1 MTVTSPDGSFRTKY
15 LHLSAINVK
24 DGQEV
29 SEKDKVGEIGGSRK
43 GEEYGGQVH
52 LHYQIEK
59 KNSETGEYEPYNPTE
74 GKGNKEK
81 NIVDPQSWIKNPSG
95 STSNSEDSGSS
106 VDETSKYPKFPLIY
120 IPLGNLK
127 KQWKGLGLE
136 HILEVRVQP
145 TDRRRTKKLLK

>member
-1 MTVTSPDGSFRTKY
+1 MVTVTSPDGSFRTKY

-24 DGQEV
+24 DGQEI
-29 SEKDKVGEIGGSRK
+29 SEKDKIGEIGGSRK

-95 STSNSEDSGSS
+95 STSSSGDSESS
-106 VDETSKYPKFPLIY
+106 VDDTSKYPKFPPIY
-120 IPLGNLK
+120 IPTRELK
-127 KQWKGLGLE
+127 EAMERNGIGS
-136 HILEVRVQP
+136 VGP
-145 TDRRRTKKLLK
+145 ADRQNGPKNY